1 MIVTDPYDWARLYES
16 IKEESRKSEEKHV
29 HIYVSAADA
38 DSVCALKILEV
49 QISNDAPPFLFPIC
63 H

>member
-1 MIVTDPYDWARLYES
+1 MILTDSQQWVQLYET

-38 DSVCALKILEV
+38 DSVCALRILEV
-49 QISNDAPPFLFPIC
+49 RILPDAPCLNKP
-63 H
+63 